1 MKTIGYV
8 LAAFPVFSETFVGT
22 EMRAM
27 ARHGHRIVP
36 IVLAR
41 TNQAGQKAD
50 HALAEQAIYLDQI
63 NPAGAASILRTPA
76 TSALRGIAFSFAQR
90 KLPRRSLIWNALKIA
105 HAARASGCQHLHA
118 HFAGPAAAHAIVAAR
133 WIGASMSFVGHGHD
147 IYAEPTDLTAKLVH
161 SDFAVA
167 VCRDMAADF
176 QILAPMT
183 PVAEVTCGVDPTRFT
198 PRPSGQAD
206 NGRYLFVGRLV
217 EAKGCA
223 DLLDA
228 LGRLQAKNM
237 ILAVDI
243 VGDGPLRQV
252 LTAQAQALGLTA
264 VRFLGARPAEWLMQ
278 EAPAYRALLCPF
290 KEATNGERDTGPVVA
305 KEAMAMALPVIAS
318 RFMGLKEMITGETGR
333 LVPPGDSVA
342 LATQLAEFE
351 CLSPA
356 DRTHM
361 GQAGRQRLLDLFT
374 DAHQAEKLSTWVERM
389 P

>member
-27 ARHGHRIVP
+27 AARGHRVMP

-41 TNQAGQKAD
+41 TPGPSQKAD
-50 HALAEQAIYLDQI
+50 QPLAQQAIYLDRI
-63 NPAGAASILRTPA
+63 NPAGAAATLRSPA
-76 TSALRGIAFSFAQR
+76 TSAPRGIAFSFAQR
-90 KLPRRSLIWNALKIA
+90 ELPRRSLIWNALKIA
-105 HAARASGCQHLHA
+105 HAARATGCQHLHA

-133 WIGASMSFVGHGHD
+133 WIGASVSFVGHGHD
-147 IYAEPTDLTAKLVH
+147 IYAEPTDLTAKLAH

-183 PVAEVTCGVDPTRFT
+183 PVAEITCGVDPARFS
-198 PRPSGQAD
+198 PRPADQPD

-228 LGRLQAKNM
+228 LARLRADKVT
-237 ILAVDI
+237 LALDI
-243 VGDGPLRQV
+243 VGDGPLRSA
-252 LTAQAQALGLTA
+252 LTAQAQALGLTE
-264 VRFLGARPAEWLMQ
+264 VRFLGAQPAEWLI
-278 EAPAYRALLCPF
+278 EHAPAYRALICPF
-290 KEATNGERDTGPVVA
+290 KEASNGERDTGPVVA

-318 RFMGLKEMITGETGR
+318 RFMGLKEMIAPDTGR
-333 LVPPGDSVA
+333 LVPPGDSFA
-342 LATQLAEFE
+342 LAETLAEFNS
-351 CLSPA
+351 LSPQ
-356 DRTHM
+356 DRAGM
-361 GQAGRQRLLDLFT
+361 GQAGRQRLLAMFT
-374 DAHQAEKLSTWVERM
+374 DHHQAASLSRWVESL